1 MAKLRNMIYNSV
13 TVSLPKNT
21 IQFFLG
27 FTLFFLIMGTFN
39 PGALA
44 LSLFAFLVTYSAV
57 YFYND
62 IVDYHDDLKDTEK
75 REWKLVAGGALSKK
89 SAATMGIA
97 CAVVG
102 LYASLLV
109 SGWFFLMMAALLFLN
124 YLHSSPHI
132 RLKKRI
138 APTALNMTVIEF
150 IKYSSGWFAF
160 TENLSMFPFWIILTF
175 SLVYAT
181 IYLVY
186 KFKFKGDMI
195 RSRKL
200 LFATIGA
207 VCIASYVIS
216 MVLYKFALP
225 LIMLLV
231 LSVALGLFGKS
242 RKLKFMN
249 WLFIEFIIMPAVI
262 AVFLLLSIPIVGQAN
277 EKIGDKIGQY
287 KETVYKELPE
297 EVAEGLKNLSEPPY
311 DSLDEI
317 ERDINRTLN
326 ITISEITIQQ

>member
-1 MAKLRNMIYNSV
+1 
-13 TVSLPKNT
+13 VSLPKNT

-27 FTLFFLIMGTFN
+27 FTLFFLIMGTFD
-39 PGALA
+39 PAVLA
-44 LSLFAFLVTYSAV
+44 LSLFGFLVTYSAV

-75 REWKLVAGGALSKK
+75 KDWKLVAGGALSRK
-89 SAATMGIA
+89 SAAAIGMA

-124 YLHSSPHI
+124 FLHSSPYT

-138 APTALNMTVIEF
+138 APTAANMTAIEF

-160 TENLSMFPFWIILTF
+160 TGDLTRFPFWIILTF

-195 RSRKL
+195 RSKKW
-200 LFATIGA
+200 LFASVGA
-207 VCIASYVIS
+207 ICVISYCLS
-216 MVLYKFALP
+216 MVLYQFALP
-225 LIMLLV
+225 LIILLV

-242 RKLKFMN
+242 RKLPFMN
-249 WLFIEFIIMPAVI
+249 WLYIEFIIMPAVI
-262 AVFLLLSIPIVGQAN
+262 AVFLLLSIPIVGHAN
-277 EKIGDKIGQY
+277 EKITDTIGEY
-287 KETVYKELPE
+287 KETVYKELPDD
-297 EVAEGLKNLSEPPY
+297 VAQGLKNLSEPPY
-311 DSLDEI
+311 HSLQEI
-317 ERDINRTLN
+317 GRDINRTLN
-326 ITISEITIQQ
+326 ITISEIGIQ